1 MRMEGQPFQA
11 TSNTPVEVRKIFRE
25 RTLTQVRA
33 KRVAAYC
40 RVSTVLEQQQSS
52 LETQMEAFNDM
63 IARHADWELAGI
75 YTDEETGTSRRNRDG
90 FNSLM
95 ADAEAGKIDIILV
108 KSVQR
113 FARNTVDAL
122 TATRRLKALGVS
134 VYFERDN
141 INTSQATSELYLTL
155 MAAVAQEESHSL
167 SENMKWGIRKR
178 FAAGIPR
185 WSATYGYR
193 KTEEGD
199 WVVDEVEAVQ
209 VRRIFDMYKNGSGL
223 PSIVTALEQD
233 GVITQT
239 GKTKWYPHTITLML
253 KNEKYIGDVR
263 MQKDYTADHL
273 SHRRVKNRDLL
284 VPQYY
289 IHDHH
294 PPIIDRETFA
304 IVQRI
309 AVLCDPHRGS
319 TQYPY
324 YGFLRCPH
332 CGQLMIRFQHPGHF
346 SKDKEWACGGA
357 AGHEKRGDR
366 TSCMP
371 QSIGEGYIHE
381 AFWQAFDDLDEGQL
395 LTISQGD
402 GEEAKGAS
410 FALEAKQYDRAR
422 LVGKRN
428 VPSYHLLAKTIQS
441 ISFSEDYRTLLVT
454 WNFGLVSCIDIR
466 YHWPWHRPAS
476 VLTYSGGRFR
486 IDGKPICSGKQVAAS
501 LKAKI
506 TYIDAI
512 RIVDPS
518 EDDEQQIPNVYPPLS
533 KKHNSNEEEACELQ
547 G

>member
-1 MRMEGQPFQA
+1 MEGYTYQA
-11 TSNTPVEVRKIFRE
+11 TGNAPVGVRRLYRE
-25 RTLTQVRA
+25 SALPQVRA

-40 RVSTVLEQQQSS
+40 RVSTELEQQQSS
-52 LETQMEAFNDM
+52 LATQMEAFNDM
-63 IARHADWELAGI
+63 IARHADWQLAGI

-134 VYFERDN
+134 VFFERDN

-178 FAAGIPR
+178 FAAGIPK
-185 WSATYGYR
+185 WAATYGYR

-199 WVVDEVEAVQ
+199 WVIDEHEAEQ

-223 PSIVTALEQD
+223 PAIVTALEQD
-233 GVITQT
+233 GVITQM
-239 GKTKWYPHTITLML
+239 GGTKWYPHTLATML

-289 IHDHH
+289 IRDHH

-304 IVQRI
+304 TVQRI
-309 AVLCDPHRGS
+309 ALLCDPHRGS

-332 CGQLMIRFQHPGHF
+332 CGQLMIRFQLPGHF
-346 SKDKEWACGGA
+346 SKEKDWTCGGA

-366 TSCMP
+366 TSCIP
-371 QSIGEGYIHE
+371 KSISEGYIHE

-395 LTISQGD
+395 IAISR
-402 GEEAKGAS
+402 GEGQEAEGAR
-410 FALEAKQYDRAR
+410 FALEARGRDRSG

-428 VPSYHLLAKTIQS
+428 EPSYHLLVKTVES
-441 ISFSEDYRTLLVT
+441 ISFTEAYRTLLVN
-454 WNFGLVSCIDIR
+454 WNFGLVSRIDISYQR
-466 YHWPWHRPAS
+466 PWHRPTS

-486 IDGKPICSGKQVAAS
+486 IDGKPIGSGKQVATS
-501 LKAKI
+501 LKARI
-506 TYIDAI
+506 IYIDAI

-518 EDDEQQIPNVYPPLS
+518 DDDEVQIPNVYPPLS
-533 KKHNSNEEEACELQ
+533 KKHNSNEEEPCELP